1 MIYKWWY
8 QFMLLW
14 EESALFLPRFGI
26 ARLFTFYQAIGYK
39 MLNFNEFFRLFTRL
53 SIFFMGLRATC
64 DSFPVKCFFMTFGNY
79 LLGLF
84 VLLPVE
90 MAEMLIYFAYK
101 YNNLLQIS
109 THGLPNYSYYGVVK
123 VIWYF

>member
-1 MIYKWWY
+1 
-8 QFMLLW
+8 
-14 EESALFLPRFGI
+14 
-26 ARLFTFYQAIGYK
+26 
-39 MLNFNEFFRLFTRL
+39 
-53 SIFFMGLRATC
+53 
-64 DSFPVKCFFMTFGNY
+64 MTFGNY

-123 VIWYF
+123 VI